1 MEKAEEQDTWGTWEE
16 LLLAFAVKRYG
27 TSSWDSVCLEMKKR
41 CSSLTCLTPLH
52 CMLRFDHLKSR
63 YADNTTD
70 HSFVPWLDDLRNRRI
85 AELKAQL
92 ERYDLSILSL
102 HSKVKRLREEGEESF
117 RGCVEKL
124 GSKDG
129 SSEVKLEEFLP
140 EKVIEEVVGGKDE
153 NLETCEV
160 KPENDVIRAE
170 SCNGSTDSIS
180 KETGK
185 VTVVKVEAEVA
196 VNELAEVC
204 KTVAESK
211 KLGVIESSDVLS
223 TTSRL
228 RKEEIEK
235 LQFGSCVG
243 AGRENESQLLKE
255 MSSVSQPLIEI
266 LEILKSYKLGLVSER
281 LLDSQETSNY
291 RNLIRQHIDI
301 KSVYQNVVGGSYSD
315 SEHKFFRD
323 LLLLVNNAILFFE
336 KNISESNAATELRQH
351 ISEKLVQRNFK
362 ADLTAGKQTSV
373 PPRSLLSEIAREP
386 SDSWQLKSGIEGIT
400 RVSRK
405 RSSFASRGSIS
416 SSSGSDRRSLQAAA
430 AMPKPVV
437 ESKQSTKF
445 PAADKHRQI
454 TKRTTN
460 GSALNSI
467 SPKKN
472 GKDLATT
479 PCDEDPVVIISDQ
492 TRGKLGSPT
501 EPSQSKVLIKEEEN
515 QSRKE
520 IAVVRVVARRKRR
533 RGAPEGS
540 Y

>member
-1 MEKAEEQDTWGTWEE
+1 
-16 LLLAFAVKRYG
+16 
-27 TSSWDSVCLEMKKR
+27 
-41 CSSLTCLTPLH
+41 
-52 CMLRFDHLKSR
+52 MLRLIRLFFGR
-63 YADNTTD
+63 
-70 HSFVPWLDDLRNRRI
+70 
-85 AELKAQL
+85 
-92 ERYDLSILSL
+92 SL

-281 LLDSQETSNY
+281 LLDSQ
-291 RNLIRQHIDI
+291 
-301 KSVYQNVVGGSYSD
+301 VYIV
-315 SEHKFFRD
+315 
-323 LLLLVNNAILFFE
+323 
-336 KNISESNAATELRQH
+336 
-351 ISEKLVQRNFK
+351 
-362 ADLTAGKQTSV
+362 
-373 PPRSLLSEIAREP
+373 
-386 SDSWQLKSGIEGIT
+386 
-400 RVSRK
+400 
-405 RSSFASRGSIS
+405 
-416 SSSGSDRRSLQAAA
+416 
-430 AMPKPVV
+430 
-437 ESKQSTKF
+437 
-445 PAADKHRQI
+445 
-454 TKRTTN
+454 
-460 GSALNSI
+460 
-467 SPKKN
+467 
-472 GKDLATT
+472 
-479 PCDEDPVVIISDQ
+479 
-492 TRGKLGSPT
+492 
-501 EPSQSKVLIKEEEN
+501 
-515 QSRKE
+515 
-520 IAVVRVVARRKRR
+520 
-533 RGAPEGS
+533 
-540 Y
+540 